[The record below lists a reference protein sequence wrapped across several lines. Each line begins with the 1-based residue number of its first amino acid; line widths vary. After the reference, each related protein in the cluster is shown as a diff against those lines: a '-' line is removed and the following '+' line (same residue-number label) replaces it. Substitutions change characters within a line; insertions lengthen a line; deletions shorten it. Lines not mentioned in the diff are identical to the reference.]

1 MVPINFDKF
10 IGCLLFFFN
19 ILKIILYYLVIYVMY
34 ECFCICLHTIHVAG
48 VNRGQEKISESLE
61 LELQVAV
68 IHHVGAGK

>member
-10 IGCLLFFFN
+10 IDCLLFFFI

-34 ECFCICLHTIHVAG
+34 ECFCIFLHTICVAG